1 VDVYV
6 DYAHTP
12 ESVQAVLTATTSVA
26 CGRRRVVVVGCRG
39 GSDKAKRVPIA
50 EIAIANADVCI
61 LTSNNPT
68 IEDPHQIIR
77 DMVNG
82 LPVEDLLRAGR
93 LEMIVDRREA
103 IFRAVEA
110 AQPDGIVMVL
120 GRGAQPTQAI
130 GACDIPFDD
139 REVARAAMAAC
150 CPQ

>member
-1 VDVYV
+1 
-6 DYAHTP
+6 
-12 ESVQAVLTATTSVA
+12 
-26 CGRRRVVVVGCRG
+26 
-39 GSDKAKRVPIA
+39 VPIA
-50 EIAIANADVCI
+50 EIALANADLCI

-68 IEDPHQIIR
+68 NEDPHQIIR
-77 DMVNG
+77 EMVTG
-82 LPVEDLLRAGR
+82 LPIDELVRGGR

-110 AQPDGIVMVL
+110 AQPAGLVMVL

-150 CPQ
+150 CTQ